1 MTVMRG
7 CWMELYAL
15 TFLIKVR
22 GILCLF
28 ALLFPFITYG
38 QSDIEVRDSLSASY
52 VSGHIDRN
60 HNRTQ
65 TGLTRFDSDSFY
77 RGYAVFS
84 APDVL
89 KTLQV
94 LTGVAPGTELLSNL
108 YVHGGD
114 GSDNLYLLDGVPL
127 YQICHLGG
135 VFSAFNTD
143 IIENLDFYKS
153 GFPARFGGRTSSV
166 VDIKTKDGDFS
177 KYGGSWSLGLLEGR
191 ANVNGPI
198 VRGKTSFN
206 VSLRRSWA
214 DALIYPISKLSG
226 KTAAYSFVDFN
237 ASLKHKFTD
246 YGSLSA
252 SFYYGGDNLLYRHFS
267 AYDPEFETDADNT
280 SANLS
285 WGNMLASAT
294 WENESSN
301 GTGMTIRAYWSGNHS
316 RTKYT
321 HSENNDYYQINN
333 DLVQHGALDDFGLTA
348 DMDNQIGTRH
358 HLRYGLS
365 AIYHGYKPEWLN
377 REYYEEPTATG
388 TLRTFQDS
396 IRAVGGEFS
405 VYVEDEIKIAKWL
418 TINAGIRDVVYKTNL
433 RAWNSFEPR
442 FAAKL
447 CMNDDLNFKVSYSKI
462 SQFSHQLSTLY
473 LDMPTNCW
481 LPSTQMAPP
490 MQSRQIATGLYS
502 KPFPSVHVNVEGWW
516 KAIDNMIEYA
526 GINTLFPPLTNWEYS
541 FKKGRGRSWGIE
553 LDIAYE
559 TQKISLNAFYTLS
572 WSQRLFED
580 IWPGW
585 YPDRND
591 NRHKIT
597 LMANW
602 KHSDKYEFYLAW
614 NYHSGNHMTVPSQ
627 FVPLVYYDTDKY
639 SGLNLFEAPNNVSL
653 PDYHRLDAGVN
664 IHTRTRKG
672 REAIWN
678 ISVYNVYCRIN
689 PLFATIRESNPSR
702 DIYSIDIPH
711 PVRVASFIG
720 SGVGIIPILPSFS
733 YTCKF

>member
-15 TFLIKVR
+15 TFWIKVR

-28 ALLFPFITYG
+28 ALLFPFIIYG

-52 VSGHIDRN
+52 VSGHIDRI

-206 VSLRRSWA
+206 VALRRSWA

-252 SFYYGGDNLLYRHFS
+252 SFYYGGDNLLYCHSS

-377 REYYEEPTATG
+377 REYYEEPTGTG

-526 GINTLFPPLTNWEYS
+526 GINTLFPPLTNREYS

>member
-15 TFLIKVR
+15 TFWIKVR

-28 ALLFPFITYG
+28 ALLFPFIIYG

-206 VSLRRSWA
+206 VALRRSWA

-252 SFYYGGDNLLYRHFS
+252 SFYYGGDNLLYCHSS

-377 REYYEEPTATG
+377 REYYEEPTGTG

-526 GINTLFPPLTNWEYS
+526 GINTLFPPLTNREYS

>member
-1 MTVMRG
+1 MVMRG
-7 CWMELYAL
+7 CWMELHAL

-28 ALLFPFITYG
+28 ALLFPFIIYG

-206 VSLRRSWA
+206 VALRRSWA

-237 ASLKHKFTD
+237 ASLKHMFTD

-252 SFYYGGDNLLYRHFS
+252 SFYYGGDNLLYRHSS

-294 WENESSN
+294 WENTVLN
-301 GTGMTIRAYWSGNHS
+301 GIGMTIRTYWSGNHS
-316 RTKYT
+316 KTKYV
-321 HSENNDYYQINN
+321 HSAENAYYKINN
-333 DLVQHGALDDFGLTA
+333 NLEQFVALNDIGLTA
-348 DMDNQIGTRH
+348 DFHNKIGIHQT
-358 HLRYGLS
+358 LRYGLS
-365 AIYHGYKPEWLN
+365 AIYHGYNPEWLN
-377 REYYEEPTATG
+377 SEYYEEPSG
-388 TLRTFQDS
+388 SGSLRAIQDS
-396 IRAVGGEFS
+396 TRTAGGEFS
-405 VYVEDEIKIAKWL
+405 IYIEDEAKIADWL
-418 TINAGIRDVVYKTNL
+418 TLNIGVRDVIYNMSSFT
-433 RAWNSFEPR
+433 WNSFEPR
-442 FAAKL
+442 IAAGFYI
-447 CMNDDLNFKVSYSKI
+447 NNFLNVKISYSKI
-462 SQFSHQLSTLY
+462 SQFSHLLSTLY
-473 LDMPTNCW
+473 LDMPASCW
-481 LPSTQMAPP
+481 MPSSPMAPP
-490 MQSRQIATGLYS
+490 MQSQQISGGIYS
-502 KPFPSVHVNVEGWW
+502 KPFPGLHVNLEGWW
-516 KAIDNMIEYA
+516 KTIDNLIEYA
-526 GINTLFPPLTNWEYS
+526 GINTLLPPLSGWENS
-541 FKKGRGRSWGIE
+541 FNLGSGRSRGIE
-553 LDIAYE
+553 LDVAYE
-559 TQKISLNAFYTLS
+559 TQKLSLNAFYTLS

-580 IWPGW
+580 IWPDW

-591 NRHKIT
+591 NRHKFT
-597 LMANW
+597 FMANW
-602 KHSDKYEFYLAW
+602 RPDDKYEFYLAW

-627 FVPLVYYDTDKY
+627 YVPQVYFDTNKY
-639 SGLNLFEAPNNVSL
+639 SVLNLFEAPNNVSL